1 MAIMTKSD
9 LIAHIAQ
16 SSGITRTQA
25 ASVLDSLV
33 DGLKDGLKK
42 DGSAPL
48 SGLGIFKL
56 VQRKARMGRNPATGQ
71 AVSIPAKKV
80 LKFKPSKGV
89 EQDLGGSVSW

>member
-1 MAIMTKSD
+1 MTKSD
-9 LIAHIAQ
+9 LIAHIAEKT
-16 SSGITRTQA
+16 GISRGQA
-25 ASVLDSLV
+25 GDVLDSVV
-33 DGLKDGLKK
+33 DGIINGLRK

-71 AVSIPAKKV
+71 SIHIPAKKV

-89 EQDLGGSVSW
+89 EQDIA

>member
-1 MAIMTKSD
+1 MTKSD
-9 LIAHIAQ
+9 LIAHIAE
-16 SSGITRTQA
+16 STGISRSQA
-25 ASVLDSLV
+25 GNVLDSVV
-33 DGLKDGLKK
+33 DGLIAGLKK

-71 AVSIPAKKV
+71 SIHIPAKKV

-89 EQDLGGSVSW
+89 EQDLA